1 MGALYL
7 PCIILYPSFHQFQKF
22 LSLSRP
28 VLECKSPALEQPKGL
43 WSLSSGGSVTEAG
56 KVSRESWRSGSGV
69 AMPPVQL
76 GESVTKWWELT

>member
-7 PCIILYPSFHQFQKF
+7 PCLILHPLFHQFQKF

-43 WSLSSGGSVTEAG
+43 WSLSSSGSMPETG
-56 KVSRESWRSGSGV
+56 KVSRES
-69 AMPPVQL
+69 
-76 GESVTKWWELT
+76 